1 MFPMEV
7 LVEIKNK
14 AIPSPGN
21 AIASFAQKCDNLNY
35 THTL

>member
-14 AIPSPGN
+14 AIPPGN

-35 THTL
+35 AHTL